1 MIARVAVE
9 NTTYAFDREF
19 SYLVPSHMQQ
29 ELSPGCRVLV
39 PFGRANRS
47 RQGLVLELE
56 QEMPERQ
63 EDQSR
68 LKALCRQLDETPL
81 LDEEQLWL
89 VKWLH
94 KRVFCTYYEALRA
107 VVPGGLTFRVRMLCA
122 KGPEEDF
129 PQAPSDGQQRI
140 WEYLCAHKKPVE
152 LDQLL
157 EELKMNGRN
166 PDLQQLVQCG
176 ALLMMEDV
184 KEKSADS
191 REIMVRL
198 NEERVEKM
206 QEQGIRLTAVRRQVI
221 ELLRQAPTASL
232 KELCY
237 YTGTTRQTIDKMEQA
252 GLVSYYGRQ
261 IFRSPYAN
269 RTTAAPQQITLDA
282 AQARALEQLWQL
294 WLQQRESGT
303 LSALLYGVTGSGKSQ
318 VYLQLVEQVRA
329 RGKGVI
335 ILVPEISLTPQTV
348 ELFSRRFGQR
358 VAVLHSGLTMAERA
372 DEYKRIRKGLA
383 DVVVGTRSAV
393 FAPLREIGLIVI
405 DEEQESAYASQSSPR
420 YHARDI
426 AKARCRWHKAMLLLA
441 SATPGVETYY
451 QAKRGR
457 IHLVELTRRYL
468 GNQLPKVQIVDM
480 NQSYGFDISQELTAE
495 LAENLVA
502 GQQSIL
508 LLNRR
513 GYHTVV
519 RCNGCGKVAKCPNCS
534 VALTYHHANGQ
545 LMCHYCGYSRR
556 MEENCPNCGSPLIS
570 YNGSGTQ
577 RIEDELHRIFPQTQI
592 LRVDMDT
599 TMSRMS
605 HETKFNDFAAGK
617 YQIMVG
623 TQMVAKGLNFPNVTL
638 VGVLNAD
645 QSIYAQDFR
654 GCERAFSLLTQVVGR
669 CGRGTLPGR
678 ALIQTASPDHPVIRQ
693 AARQDYESFYQDEIK
708 ARKLALYPPFCVLCQ
723 VGFSGESEELVR
735 KAAFWFAQQFRK
747 KASGEYSDLPLRMMN
762 PCEPIISRIAG
773 KYRYGI
779 VIKCRAE
786 ERFYLMMWE
795 LLRQFDGD
803 KQHRQV
809 HIWVDL
815 NGNDV

>member
-1 MIARVAVE
+1 MIAKVVVE
-9 NTTYAFDREF
+9 NTAYAFDIEF
-19 SYLVPSHMQQ
+19 SYQVPSRLQQ
-29 ELSPGCRVLV
+29 EIFPGCRVLV
-39 PFGRANRS
+39 PFGRANHS
-47 RQGLVLELE
+47 RQGLVMALEE
-56 QEMPERQ
+56 NSS
-63 EDQSR
+63 DQKK
-68 LKALCRQLDETPL
+68 LKPVRRVLDTQPL

-89 VKWLH
+89 VRWLH

-107 VVPGGLTFRVRMLCA
+107 VVPAGLSFRVRMMCA
-122 KGPEEDF
+122 KGEETAW
-129 PQAPSDGQQRI
+129 PQPMSGVQQRI
-140 WEYLCAHKKPVE
+140 KTYLSAYKKPVE
-152 LDQLL
+152 WEQML
-157 EELKMNGRN
+157 EELSLSRKDPELR
-166 PDLQQLVQCG
+166 QLIECK
-176 ALLMMEDV
+176 AILLMEDV
-184 KEKSADS
+184 REKSADS
-191 REIMVRL
+191 KEIIVRL
-198 NEERVEKM
+198 DEEKVQKM
-206 QEQGIRLTAVRRQVI
+206 QEDGIRLTAKRKEI
-221 ELLRQAPTASL
+221 MELLRQSPSVSL

-261 IFRSPYAN
+261 IFRSPYAD
-269 RTTAAPQQITLDA
+269 RTMAPPEKIVLDA
-282 AQARALEQLWQL
+282 AQNKALEQLWQL
-294 WLQQRESGT
+294 WREQRESGT

-329 RGKGVI
+329 QGKGVI

-348 ELFSRRFGQR
+348 ELFSRRFGQK

-393 FAPLREIGLIVI
+393 FAPLRDIGLIVI

-426 AKARCRWHKAMLLLA
+426 ARARCRWHKAMLLLA
-441 SATPGVETYY
+441 SATPSVETYY

-457 IHLVELTRRYL
+457 IHLVTLTKRYL
-468 GNQLPKVQIVDM
+468 GNQLPQVQIVDM
-480 NQSYGFDISQELTAE
+480 SQSYGTDISQELTHE
-495 LAENLVA
+495 LRDNLAA

-519 RCNGCGKVAKCPNCS
+519 RCNECGEVAKCPNCS
-534 VALTYHHANGQ
+534 VALTYHHVNGQ

-556 MEENCPNCGSPLIS
+556 LEENCPNCGSPLIS
-570 YNGSGTQ
+570 YTGSGTQ
-577 RIEDELHRIFPQTQI
+577 RIEDELHYIFPQAQI

-623 TQMVAKGLNFPNVTL
+623 TQMVAKGLNFPDVTL

-645 QSIYAQDFR
+645 QSIYSQDFR

-708 ARKLALYPPFCVLCQ
+708 TRKLALYPPFCTLCQ
-723 VGFSGESEELVR
+723 VGFSGEEEEAVR
-735 KAAFWFAQQFRK
+735 KAALWFAELFRQ
-747 KASGEYSDLPLRMMN
+747 KAAEQYSDLPLRMMN
-762 PCEPIISRIAG
+762 PCEPVIPRISG

-779 VIKCRAE
+779 MIKCRAQ
-786 ERFYLMMWE
+786 ERFYALMWE
-795 LLRQFDGD
+795 LLRLFDEA
-803 KQHRQV
+803 KQNREV

-815 NGNDV
+815 NGNDI